1 MAHSAGFEPT
11 TPAFGGQY
19 SIQLSYEC
27 VFAVVVATNG
37 RSSRQGGQGRL
48 AGGLRCSAA
57 MIRIERGRVHAPGRI
72 PCGLRQVGY
81 FVGWGFI
88 GILAHIVRA
97 MHSGATLKAMMRMH
111 KVMTLKKIL
120 LASAAMLAVVAGN
133 AFAATANEEAIAER
147 LKPYGTVCLAGD
159 PCAEEVAS
167 AGGAASGPRSGADV
181 VGKFCSAC
189 HSAGVLG
196 APKVGDAGAWQARL
210 DGHGGDFDGLL
221 QNAIHGLNAMPA
233 KGTCADCS
241 DEELLAAIHEMSGL

>member
-1 MAHSAGFEPT
+1 M

-19 SIQLSYEC
+19 SIQLSYGC
-27 VFAVVVATNG
+27 FWAAVVATNG
-37 RSSRQGGQGRL
+37 RSLWRVGRNRL
-48 AGGLRCSAA
+48 ASRLRCSAA
-57 MIRIERGRVHAPGRI
+57 MIRIERGRVHASRAI
-72 PCGLRQVGY
+72 PCALRQVGY

-97 MHSGATLKAMMRMH
+97 MHLGATLIAMMRMH

-159 PCAEEVAS
+159 PCAEEVAG
-167 AGGAASGPRSGADV
+167 GGAAAAGPRSGADV

-189 HSAGVLG
+189 HSSGVLG
-196 APKVGDAGAWQARL
+196 APKVGDADAWQARL

-221 QNAIHGLNAMPA
+221 QNAIHGLNAMPP
-233 KGTCADCS
+233 KGTCGDCS

>member
-1 MAHSAGFEPT
+1 MAQGGEYCLRRAVLY
-11 TPAFGGQY
+11 PAE
-19 SIQLSYEC
+19 LRVRC
-27 VFAVVVATNG
+27 AVAVVATFG
-37 RSSRQGGQGRL
+37 RTLAAFACCSRRQVRF
-48 AGGLRCSAA
+48 SAA
-57 MIRIERGRVHAPGRI
+57 MIRIERGRVHASGWI
-72 PCGLRQVGY
+72 PCVLWQVGY

-97 MHSGATLKAMMRMH
+97 MHLGATLIAMMRMH

-159 PCAEEVAS
+159 PCADEVA
-167 AGGAASGPRSGADV
+167 GGGVAAAAGPRSGADV

-189 HSAGVLG
+189 HASGVLG
-196 APKVGDAGAWQARL
+196 APKTGDAAAWQARL
-210 DGHGGDFDGLL
+210 DGHGGDFNGLL
-221 QNAIHGLNAMPA
+221 QNAINGLNAMPP
-233 KGTCADCS
+233 KGTCGDCS